1 MSHSA
6 SLADYRAAL
15 TTPAARWPVITS
27 LVGRLPIAM
36 IGMSILFYVRD
47 RTGSFATAGLVS
59 AATLFGVAFGSV
71 VQGRIVDRLGPTRPL
86 LTISTVFIL
95 LVCGQIALVESSAPV
110 PALVALGL
118 CIGLCE
124 PQLGT
129 ASRALWRRLL
139 PPGPARTAALSY
151 EAISVEVFFILG
163 PGLAGVLAASPWP
176 GTGLVVGTVAMVGGS
191 AGFALTPTVR
201 SWRPEPRAE
210 RATPRPPGSASRLT
224 RLLGAFAVPGMRTVA
239 LAVLGFG
246 VVIGFVEVAVP
257 AAATEAG
264 HPAVGGL
271 LLSLWSVSSVV
282 FGLLYGLRPW
292 PRPLYLRLPV
302 LLGGFALLTTL
313 LAVPVTL
320 VGLAGAMFV
329 VGALVTPQS
338 MAHSLAVEAVAPSDK
353 AAEAFGWVITSVT
366 IGIGLGQSISGQL
379 VENVGVPQ
387 AFLAAAGCG
396 AAIAGLVFLFRRTV
410 AVAEE
415 EPEAVAGTPRRTADS
430 DPAHSSS

>member
-15 TTPAARWPVITS
+15 STPAARWPVITS

-47 RTGSFATAGLVS
+47 RTGSFAIAGLVS

-86 LTISTVFIL
+86 LTISSVFVVL
-95 LVCGQIALVESSAPV
+95 ACGQIALVESSAPV
-110 PALVALGL
+110 PALVALAL
-118 CIGLCE
+118 CIGLSE

-163 PGLAGVLAASPWP
+163 PGLAGLLAASPWP

-191 AGFALTPTVR
+191 TGFALTTTVR
-201 SWRPEPRAE
+201 SWRPEPRAK
-210 RATPRPPGSASRLT
+210 RTSARTDGGSRLAH
-224 RLLGAFAVPGMRTVA
+224 LLGAFAVPGMRTVA

-264 HPAVGGL
+264 HPAIGGL

-292 PRPLYLRLPV
+292 PRPLHLRLPV
-302 LLGGFALLTTL
+302 LLGGFAVLTTL

-320 VGLAGAMFV
+320 AGLAAVMFV

-366 IGIGLGQSISGQL
+366 VGIGLGQSISGQL

-396 AAIAGLVFLFRRTV
+396 VVIAGLVFLFRGTV
-410 AVAEE
+410 AAEE
-415 EPEAVAGTPRRTADS
+415 REPDDDGRTPRPTADS
-430 DPAHSSS
+430 HAASSAT